1 MAKAIEFWQKAIDGG
16 NDSATLRKKLKL
28 KEIRRRMKK
37 TKILLISM
45 TALLLA
51 ACGTKKA
58 VIQQKPVQ
66 DTKVT
71 QPTVPAPRITS
82 CRVLLPCSAL
92 LTMHSTRGTLFQT

>member
-1 MAKAIEFWQKAIDGG
+1 
-16 NDSATLRKKLKL
+16 
-28 KEIRRRMKK
+28 MKK

-71 QPTVPAPRITS
+71 QPTAPAPK
-82 CRVLLPCSAL
+82 
-92 LTMHSTRGTLFQT
+92 G